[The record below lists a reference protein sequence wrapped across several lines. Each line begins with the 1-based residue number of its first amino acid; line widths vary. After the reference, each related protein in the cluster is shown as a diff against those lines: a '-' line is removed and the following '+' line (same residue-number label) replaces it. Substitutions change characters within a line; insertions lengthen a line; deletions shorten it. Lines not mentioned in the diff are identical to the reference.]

1 MSSRKPT
8 EVFRCR
14 VLLVDDHP
22 IVRQG
27 LAQLINQEPDLA
39 VCGEASDG
47 SEAIS
52 LIASSTPDVV
62 LVDISLSD
70 RSGIE
75 LLKDIRA
82 RFPEVATLA
91 LSMHDETLYAERALR
106 AGARGYIMKEEAT
119 EKVMNAIR
127 RVKAGEIALSERMA
141 TRMLNQLV
149 TSKRG
154 TTGLAVERLSDREL
168 EVFMMIGRGIGTREI
183 ADKLQLSVKTVEAH
197 REHIKEK
204 MDFKSGA
211 ELLRYAMQYMMEQG
225 RAAT

>member
-1 MSSRKPT
+1 MNSRKT
-8 EVFRCR
+8 IDVAKCK

-27 LAQLINQEPDLA
+27 FAQLINQEPDLA
-39 VCGEASDG
+39 VCGEASDAA
-47 SEAIS
+47 EALSMI
-52 LIASSTPDVV
+52 LGASPDVV
-62 LVDISLSD
+62 LVDISLAD

-75 LLKDIRA
+75 LLKEIRA
-82 RFPEVATLA
+82 QFPDVATLA

-127 RVKAGEIALSERMA
+127 RVKAGEIALSEKMA

-154 TTGLAVERLSDREL
+154 TTGRAVDRLSDREL

-183 ADKLQLSVKTVEAH
+183 AEKLQLSVKTVEAH

-204 MDFKSGA
+204 MGFKSGA

-225 RAAT
+225 RAAE